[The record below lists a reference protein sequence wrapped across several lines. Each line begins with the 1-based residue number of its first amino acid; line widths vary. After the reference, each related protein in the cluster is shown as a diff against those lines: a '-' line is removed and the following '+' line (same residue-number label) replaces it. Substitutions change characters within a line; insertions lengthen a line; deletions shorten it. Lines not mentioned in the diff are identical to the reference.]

1 MPANSPRTSQ
11 AAALPT
17 AFQRHLLTALEKFH
31 QVEWLGDH
39 SPLSA
44 PYFLGRPVTA
54 ARGPAS
60 ISTALQR
67 GQTLQRILRQTNDWL
82 AAQGQDAQA
91 ISRLIQLAYFQATPL
106 TADEVGNRLGL
117 SRATY
122 FRRREQAL
130 AEYAAAFIRQ
140 INPALRL
147 DRPPQPDRLVGRDP
161 VYADCLRALQQNR
174 SVGLSGPAGIGK
186 TALGA
191 TLVTSDQLAPRKVFW
206 FTIVP
211 GLNDHLGSLLAAL
224 GYFLWQQSAAHLWG
238 QLIADQ
244 GRLNLAVLQ
253 ALLYQDLADLREV
266 PPVLCF
272 DEVDLLRPAEVEAH
286 ARFAAFLETLRGA
299 HACPCLFIGQR
310 PLIEVDEQVTLDG
323 LTATDLAQWLDGA
336 RSPLTPADLD
346 QLAQHT
352 NGNPR
357 LIDLFVSLQRAGEPI
372 ELVVA
377 RLDASPSIESLV
389 NRLWPH
395 LEQAEQQLLYEL
407 TPFRRPAPADAW
419 PPAVCA
425 RLLDRRLIERN
436 QQGGIALSPA
446 LRAVLADQ
454 LPAEARRGV
463 RLHAANIRAARAEYT
478 AALYHCLQAGE
489 PHLAVWLWHLHSREE
504 IQQGQGQTALA
515 LFEQLDPDSLET
527 ADRDILALTLAEL
540 RKLNGDDPR
549 PGLRQTVWQSAAL
562 KLLGQRLE
570 GDVAELKGQ
579 LDEAVTAYQ
588 AGLESTDNLLAERA
602 LFDKNL
608 AWTHIRQGGEHGLEM
623 AWQKASLARFEAE
636 RLQGDIKW
644 RQGDFLQA
652 ETYYT
657 QALALAEALGY
668 LDGQAKTHNHLA
680 TLYARQSKLDE
691 AKHHRTHAITLFEQI
706 GNQVHLAGA
715 RLNMAFDH
723 NLIGQRLAIQPPA
736 DEALRPIFEQ
746 AVDTATAALKLFETL
761 GQTHGQIIAAQNL
774 AEAHLYLDELASAEK
789 YARQVI
795 DAQIA
800 SILSDGLR
808 TLGEVHLAQGNLI
821 DAEAR
826 IREALAAAQSNHDHY
841 LEAYGQRALMR
852 LRLMQHQI
860 EEARSAQEQAEA
872 LFESLDLPQEIE
884 RTHLAWGKSAS
895 QSIGHGSTD

>member
-44 PYFLGRPVTA
+44 PYFLGRPATSTRSPV
-54 ARGPAS
+54 S
-60 ISTALQR
+60 ISTAIQH
-67 GQTLQRILRQTNDWL
+67 GQTLQRILRQANDWL

-147 DRPPQPDRLVGRDP
+147 DRPPQPDRLVGRDQ
-161 VYADCLRALQQNR
+161 VYADCLRVLQQNR
-174 SVGLSGPAGIGK
+174 SVSLNGPAGIGK

-191 TLVTSDQLAPRKVFW
+191 ALAASDQLAPRKVFW
-206 FTIVP
+206 YTIVP
-211 GLNDHLGSLLAAL
+211 GLNDHLGSLLSAL

-253 ALLYQDLADLREV
+253 ALLHQDLADLRDA

-286 ARFAAFLETLRGA
+286 ARLVAFLETLRSA

-310 PLIEVDEQVTLDG
+310 PLIEVDEPVTLDG
-323 LTATDLAQWLDGA
+323 LAATDLAQWLDTS
-336 RSPLTPADLD
+336 RMPLTPAELD
-346 QLAQHT
+346 HLTLHT
-352 NGNPR
+352 SGNPR
-357 LIDLFVSLQRAGEPI
+357 LIDRFVSLQRAGEPI
-372 ELVVA
+372 ETVVA
-377 RLDASPSIESLV
+377 RLNASPSIESLV
-389 NRLWPH
+389 NRLWQH
-395 LEQAEQQLLYEL
+395 LDQTEQQLLYEL

-419 PPAVCA
+419 PQAVCA

-436 QQGGIALSPA
+436 QQGGVALSPA
-446 LRAVLADQ
+446 LRAVLADH

-463 RLHAANIRAARAEYT
+463 HVHAANIRAARAEYT
-478 AALYHCLQAGE
+478 AAMHHCLRAGE

-515 LFEQLDPDSLET
+515 LFEQLDPDSL
-527 ADRDILALTLAEL
+527 AASDRDILALTLAEL
-540 RKLNGDDPR
+540 RKLNGADPR
-549 PGLRQTVWQSAAL
+549 PGLRQTIWQSTAL

-579 LDEAVTAYQ
+579 LDDAMATYT

-602 LFDKNL
+602 LFYKNL
-608 AWTHIRQGGEHGLEM
+608 AWTHIRQGGERGLEM

-644 RQGDFLQA
+644 RQGDFPQA
-652 ETYYT
+652 EVYYT
-657 QALALAEALGY
+657 QALALAESLGY

-680 TLYARQSKLDE
+680 TLYARQSKLD
-691 AKHHRTHAITLFEQI
+691 AAAHHRSRAIALFEQI

-723 NLIGQRLAIQPPA
+723 NLIGQRLAIMPPA
-736 DEALRPIFEQ
+736 DQAYRAIFEQ
-746 AVDTATAALKLFETL
+746 AVDTASAALDLFEKL
-761 GQTHGQIIAAQNL
+761 AQSHGRIIAAQNL
-774 AEAHLYLDELASAEK
+774 AEAHLYLNDLPSAEK

-800 SILSDGLR
+800 SVLSDGLR
-808 TLGEVHLAQGNLI
+808 TRGEVHLAQGNLV

-826 IREALAAAQSNHDHY
+826 IHEAIEAAQANHDHY

-852 LRLMQHQI
+852 LRLMQQQS
-860 EEARSAQEQAEA
+860 EGARIALQQAET

-884 RTHLAWGKSAS
+884 RTRLTWEK
-895 QSIGHGSTD
+895 SIGAGK